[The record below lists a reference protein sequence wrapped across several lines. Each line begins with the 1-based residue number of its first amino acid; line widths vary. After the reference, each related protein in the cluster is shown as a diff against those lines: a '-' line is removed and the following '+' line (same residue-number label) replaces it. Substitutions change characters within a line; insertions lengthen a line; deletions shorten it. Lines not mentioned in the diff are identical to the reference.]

1 MIKLKVTSIAPSLTK
16 LKLEEMF
23 EEFGKVSSIKVFRT
37 IDNSAVA
44 MAHVEMMRDREAQ
57 EAVKE
62 LNGFT
67 VDGISLIVEF
77 SQEIVRKTGHQPPA
91 PIEEEEDDFE
101 DSFDYDDEEQDDD
114 EPKEVPLDELEEEI

>member
-23 EEFGKVSSIKVFRT
+23 EEFGNVSSIKVFRT

-57 EAVKE
+57 EAVRE
-62 LNGFT
+62 
-67 VDGISLIVEF
+67 
-77 SQEIVRKTGHQPPA
+77 
-91 PIEEEEDDFE
+91 
-101 DSFDYDDEEQDDD
+101 Y
-114 EPKEVPLDELEEEI
+114 